1 MLLKRIV
8 VASRD
13 SVPEPGYVRCGDGVT
28 NGMAQIV
35 EASAKYFPGML
46 ASCGLLL
53 LGLEVISIYLP

>member
-13 SVPEPGYVRCGDGVT
+13 SVPGPGYVRCRDGVT

-35 EASAKYFPGML
+35 EASAKYFPGMS
-46 ASCGLLL
+46 ASCGLL
-53 LGLEVISIYLP
+53 PWT